1 MALATDLT
9 NIITHNLN
17 TQQLQ
22 AVNHVYGPL
31 LVAAGA
37 GAGKT
42 GVLTRRI
49 AKLLIQE
56 DLDPGSILVSTF
68 TVKAANEMTERL
80 VALLSDLLSLR
91 KQNQLWSDLS
101 VEDQQAITR
110 EVRQDFVR
118 PMLIG
123 TLHKCF
129 GQILRSHIEE
139 YKDPA
144 GLQWTNRY
152 KIIDPQDQ
160 QRVYKD
166 IITNKMKLDIKI
178 FNPRSIA
185 ASISKYKNAN
195 VMPADMHIPEGS
207 QGRMRRTIQE
217 IYSHYRKD
225 LAAENA
231 LDFDDMLMIAARL
244 LRQNVPIRTYW
255 HNRYRHILVDE
266 YQDTNQCQFDVLR
279 MITAGNA
286 ISKDQVDWDN
296 RSFFVVGDVDQAI
309 YSFRGADYQI
319 MLNFQQ
325 DFGDGVL
332 NKTSKT
338 MILLEKNYRSTDT
351 IIQAANHLIK
361 HNQQRV
367 DKVLESTR
375 GKGDPIQ
382 FKSFINEDIEAQYIA
397 DRVKALIDDG
407 TCNYSDI
414 AVLYRNNSISRCL
427 ESEFVARNIPHI
439 LLKGVRFFERKEIK
453 DLLSYLQFLE
463 DHTSDAALM
472 RIMAVP
478 KRGIGATTI
487 DKLKVFAYGRD
498 MTLWDLI
505 NSPDQVKECL
515 GRKNKGLSTF
525 VVLIDELM
533 KVRANNDLVALV
545 RDVIEKIEYLEYLN
559 VSSQT
564 PDEATERKSNVFE
577 LINAIADHVTQT
589 NDNSITGFLEA
600 AALQLESGKHHENNN
615 AVTLMTI
622 HSCKGLEYPVIF
634 LAAAEDD
641 IIPSYRALQSEDMD
655 LIEEERR
662 LFYVAMTRAK
672 DQLTISS
679 VRTRSNGYGD
689 AYAKVPSLFLREIPT
704 EYMMG
709 DLDRL

>member
-56 DLDPGSILVSTF
+56 DLDPGSFLVSTF

-80 VALLSDLLSLR
+80 VAFLSDLFSFR
-91 KQNQLWSDLS
+91 KQNQHWSDLS

-498 MTLWDLI
+498 MTLGDLI
-505 NSPDQVKECL
+505 NSPDQVKDCL